1 MSVQL
6 IVFPQSYDGQFSSLS
21 TTAND
26 FIVDGINF
34 NTINTSSSYDAP
46 SLLQTVIEIIKK
58 NDMPIVNTC
67 TCISSM
73 KMFL

>member
-6 IVFPQSYDGQFSSLS
+6 IVFPQSYEGQFSSIA
-21 TTAND
+21 TTANN

-46 SLLQTVIEIIKK
+46 SLLQTAQS
-58 NDMPIVNTC
+58 T
-67 TCISSM
+67 T
-73 KMFL
+73 